1 MIRLY
6 KKSLS
11 RTFIDRFTIV
21 FLLLVIAV
29 SLDFP
34 NVYASE
40 SIDRRLQISLS
51 IFPKIVAVDNG
62 IRDKLNKKNQVLLA
76 FLSQSDKTKPRELAK
91 VLKSKI
97 KNIAGMPYKLVSI
110 NVNGILAK
118 ASFSPTAIF
127 LTERLSPKSFNK
139 VMDFAMRKQILVFS
153 PFTGDVERGA
163 SVGIMITSRV
173 KPYFNIRTLKA
184 SSISINPLLMKMSKR
199 YE

>member
-1 MIRLY
+1 MICLH
-6 KKSLS
+6 KNSLS
-11 RTFIDRFTIV
+11 RKFIDRFTFV

-29 SLDFP
+29 SLDFL

-110 NVNGILAK
+110 NVSGVLAK
-118 ASFSPTAIF
+118 DSFSPTAIF
-127 LTERLSPKSFNK
+127 LTERLSPKSFNT

-163 SVGIMITSRV
+163 TVGIMITSRV
-173 KPYFNIRTLKA
+173 KPYFNMRTLEA
-184 SSISINPLLMKMSKR
+184 SSISINALLMKMSKR

>member
-1 MIRLY
+1 VIRLY

-118 ASFSPTAIF
+118 SSFSPTAIF

-163 SVGIMITSRV
+163 TVGIMITSRV